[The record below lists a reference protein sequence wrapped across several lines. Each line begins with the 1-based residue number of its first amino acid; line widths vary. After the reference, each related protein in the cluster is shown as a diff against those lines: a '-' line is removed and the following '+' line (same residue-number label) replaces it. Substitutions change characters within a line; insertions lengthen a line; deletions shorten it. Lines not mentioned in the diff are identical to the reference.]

1 MASLSSI
8 TVSRAATSA
17 SVATAAIPA
26 TRVASR
32 ALSAVSVTA
41 TPLQS
46 RTVRSQPTKVRNS
59 SAVAPIPQS
68 QTRQYATTQTPQK
81 TYPKTFDKILIANR
95 GEIAC
100 RVIRTARKMG
110 IKTVAVY
117 SEADANALHVQE
129 ADEAV
134 LIGPAPT
141 NQSYLVIDN
150 IIRACK
156 ETGAQA
162 VHPGYGFLSEN
173 SQFVKAL
180 DEAGVAFIGP
190 NTSAMF
196 AMGDKIQSKIIARQA
211 GVSCIPGFDGV
222 VKDAEHAVE
231 IAREIGYPVMVKAS
245 AGGGGK
251 GMRIAWNDEEA
262 REAFRLSSSEA
273 KSSFGDD
280 RLLVEKFIED
290 PRHIEIQLIGDK
302 HGNIL
307 YLPERECSIQ
317 RRNQKVIEEAPSTHI
332 DPETRRKMGEQ
343 AVALAKNVGYYS
355 AGTVEMLCDA
365 HRNFYFLEM
374 NTRLQVEHPITEQI
388 TGLDL
393 VELMILAAAG
403 HHIPIKQ
410 EDIKIIGWATESR
423 VYAEDPVRFLPSI
436 GRLNHYQE
444 PKLPE
449 GYEATGDIP
458 PVVRCDSGIR
468 EGSEISMYYDPM
480 ICKLI
485 THGKDR
491 KESLELMEK
500 ALDSYVIKGVTH
512 NIPLLREVVA
522 EADYRAGKIST
533 KYLPEKY
540 PQGFRGH
547 KLTTASTVELLA
559 ATGYAYARRDQRDR
573 SWLEAN
579 VSKFHEETQSWVMY
593 AVVGNK
599 TMEKKSFKLAIER
612 SGKEYKIII
621 DDKTEVVVDADW
633 KLESSLINVRL
644 QGGQDTG
651 ARSSYVVQYSEPLPV
666 GFNMI
671 HHGTL
676 FNVNT
681 YTPAQFTATQ
691 YMKEKPKL
699 DTSRVVLAP
708 MPGTVISLSVKPGDN
723 VAEGSEIAIVEAM
736 KMQNV
741 LRAPRA
747 GKIAKVNVSQGASVA
762 ADEILVEFEVTPA
775 AKS

>member
-1 MASLSSI
+1 MSSVSSI
-8 TVSRAATSA
+8 SVSRAAALSSA
-17 SVATAAIPA
+17 AAAVAIPA
-26 TRVASR
+26 ARTASR
-32 ALSAVSVTA
+32 ALSTVASQSQIAPRQARHVQPKSRQAAAVSA
-41 TPLQS
+41 LP
-46 RTVRSQPTKVRNS
+46 RS
-59 SAVAPIPQS
+59 IPK
-68 QTRQYATTQTPQK
+68 RQYATAAAPEK
-81 TYPKTFDKILIANR
+81 TYPKTFNKILIANR

-117 SEADANALHVQE
+117 SEADASALHVQL

-141 NQSYLVIDN
+141 NQSYLVIEN
-150 IIRACK
+150 IVKACK
-156 ETGAQA
+156 QTGAEA

-173 SQFVKAL
+173 SAFVKAL

-196 AMGDKIQSKIIARQA
+196 AMGDKIQSKIIARKA

-222 VKDAEHAVE
+222 VSDAEHAVQ
-231 IAREIGYPVMVKAS
+231 ISREIGYPVMVKAS

-262 REAFRLSSSEA
+262 REAFRLSSAEA

-290 PRHIEIQLIGDK
+290 PRHIEIQLIGDQ
-302 HGNIL
+302 HGNVV

-317 RRNQKVIEEAPSTHI
+317 RRNQKVIEEAPSVHI

-388 TGLDL
+388 TQLDL
-393 VELMILAAAG
+393 VELMILVAAG
-403 HHIPIKQ
+403 HPLPIAQ
-410 EDIKIIGWATESR
+410 SDVKIHGWATESR

-444 PKLPE
+444 PKLPKEYE
-449 GYEATGDIP
+449 GTNAI
-458 PVVRCDSGIR
+458 VRCDSGIR

-522 EADYRAGKIST
+522 EADYREGKIST
-533 KYLPEKY
+533 KYLPTKY
-540 PQGFRGH
+540 PKGFLGH
-547 KLTTASTVELLA
+547 QLTPASTVELLA
-559 ATGYAYARRDQRDR
+559 TAGYVYARRDERDK
-573 SWLEAN
+573 SWIQTN
-579 VSKFHEETQSWVMY
+579 VSKFHAPSQKWDIY
-593 AVVGNK
+593 VVVSNK
-599 TMEKKSFKLAIER
+599 NMEKESHKVSVEKL
-612 SGKEYKIII
+612 GKEYKVVIN
-621 DDKTEVVVDADW
+621 DETEVVVDADW
-633 KLESSLINVRL
+633 TLESSLVSVRL
-644 QGGQDTG
+644 QGSDKSG
-651 ARSSYVVQYSEPLPV
+651 ARDSFVVQYSEALPV
-666 GFNMI
+666 GFSVI
-671 HHGTL
+671 HHGTS
-676 FNVNT
+676 FNLNT
-681 YTPAQFTATQ
+681 YSPAQFAATQ
-691 YMKEKPKL
+691 FMKEKPKL

-708 MPGTVISLSVKPGDN
+708 MPGTVVSLSVKPGDTVN
-723 VAEGSEIAIVEAM
+723 EGSEIAIVEAM

-741 LRAPRA
+741 LRAPRG
-747 GKIAKVNVSQGASVA
+747 GKIAKVNVSKGASVA